1 MMRGI
6 VLSAVLSVTIACVA
20 QAQSSAVGG
29 SNLGKAAPGR
39 QVLDDEHIV
48 MPRFPTGWV
57 ELSKQPGSIEVV
69 EYVPQGQ
76 TAATWRE
83 KVSLEIHHGTNTLP
97 IDAFQRRA
105 LGQMRENCAGVVEG
119 RLQSGLNNGFPSAF
133 WTLGCKRE
141 KRGSFGETRYTKAV
155 QGSAT
160 LYMLSWTWRTAP
172 FADTPQIRQS
182 DLDEA
187 MAFLTSSV
195 VCANAARHPCPAPA
209 PGK

>member
-1 MMRGI
+1 MTRWF
-6 VLSAVLSVTIACVA
+6 VLSVVLSLTITCSAR
-20 QAQSSAVGG
+20 AQSPAVGG

-39 QVLDDEHIV
+39 QVLSDEHIV
-48 MPRFPTGWV
+48 MPRFPSGWI

-76 TAATWRE
+76 TAANWRE
-83 KVSLEIHHGTNTLP
+83 KIVLEIHHDTNTLP

-105 LGQMRENCAGVVEG
+105 LGQVRENCDGVVEG

-141 KRGSFGETRYTKAV
+141 KRGAFGETRYTKAV

-160 LYMLSWTWRTAP
+160 LYMLSRTWRTPP
-172 FADTPQIRQS
+172 FAQAPQIPQS
-182 DLDEA
+182 DIDEA
-187 MAFLTSSV
+187 IAFLTSSV
-195 VCANAARHPCPAPA
+195 VCANAAQHPCPKPA
-209 PGK
+209 AQK